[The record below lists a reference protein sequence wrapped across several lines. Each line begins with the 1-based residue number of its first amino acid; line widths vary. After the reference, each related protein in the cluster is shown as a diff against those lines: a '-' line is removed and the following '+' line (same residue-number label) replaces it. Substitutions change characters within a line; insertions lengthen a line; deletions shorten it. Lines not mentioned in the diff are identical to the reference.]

1 MKYLLTS
8 ESVGA
13 GHPDKICDQ
22 ISDAVVDSLLKQ
34 DKTSRIAC
42 DVIANDDFIYIGGQI
57 TTKGYVDTTKEAW
70 KILKPLG
77 YKETDFKII
86 SAIIPQS
93 PNIAMGVDKNANK
106 ELGAGD
112 QGILFG
118 YATNENKYFM
128 PWPIVLAHELVKRAE
143 FLRRNKKFPYAKA
156 DMKSQVTM
164 EYDDQTDKILIK
176 KVLMSIQHEENFNEA
191 KFKKFVKDNIIDF
204 VAKENNFNLNYE
216 ILINPTGK
224 FVIGGPKGDTGLTG
238 RKIIVDT
245 YGGFAHHGGG
255 AFSGKDATKID
266 RSAAYMARYIAKNLV
281 AANIANKIEIQLS
294 YAIGLPRPQS
304 IYIDTF
310 GDNKYS
316 QEFLINLINKHFDLS
331 VEGIINTLNLLNV
344 SYLPLAT
351 FGHVGRLDLDLP
363 WEKLDKAKEIEND
376 IHLYNENQTKLKTN
390 N

>member
-93 PNIAMGVDKNANK
+93 PDIAMGVDKNANK

-164 EYDDQTDKILIK
+164 EYDDQTNKILIK

-376 IHLYNENQTKLKTN
+376 IHLYNENQTKLKAN

>member
-93 PNIAMGVDKNANK
+93 PDIAMGVDKNANK

-164 EYDDQTDKILIK
+164 EYDDQTNKILIK
-176 KVLMSIQHEENFNEA
+176 KVLMSIQHDKNFNEA
-191 KFKKFVKDNIIDF
+191 KFKKFVKENIIDF
-204 VAKENNFNLNYE
+204 VAKENNFNLDYE

>member
-93 PNIAMGVDKNANK
+93 PDIAMGVDKNANK

-164 EYDDQTDKILIK
+164 EYDDQTNKILIK

-331 VEGIINTLNLLNV
+331 VEGIIKTLNLLNV

>member
-93 PNIAMGVDKNANK
+93 PDIAMGVDKNANK

-128 PWPIVLAHELVKRAE
+128 PWPIVLAHELVK
-143 FLRRNKKFPYAKA
+143 
-156 DMKSQVTM
+156 KSG
-164 EYDDQTDKILIK
+164 I
-176 KVLMSIQHEENFNEA
+176 
-191 KFKKFVKDNIIDF
+191 FKKKQKISLC
-204 VAKENNFNLNYE
+204 KSWYE
-216 ILINPTGK
+216 ITSN
-224 FVIGGPKGDTGLTG
+224 
-238 RKIIVDT
+238 
-245 YGGFAHHGGG
+245 YGIWW
-255 AFSGKDATKID
+255 S
-266 RSAAYMARYIAKNLV
+266 N
-281 AANIANKIEIQLS
+281 
-294 YAIGLPRPQS
+294 
-304 IYIDTF
+304 
-310 GDNKYS
+310 
-316 QEFLINLINKHFDLS
+316 
-331 VEGIINTLNLLNV
+331 
-344 SYLPLAT
+344 
-351 FGHVGRLDLDLP
+351 
-363 WEKLDKAKEIEND
+363 
-376 IHLYNENQTKLKTN
+376 
-390 N
+390 

>member
-93 PNIAMGVDKNANK
+93 PDIAMGVDKNANK

-164 EYDDQTDKILIK
+164 EYDDQTNKILIK

>member
-93 PNIAMGVDKNANK
+93 PDITMGVNKNANK

-164 EYDDQTDKILIK
+164 EYDDQTNKILIK